1 MATPNKPDI
10 TDPPA
15 DPMRLFDVWYEQ
27 AVLHP
32 QIKYAAAVCL
42 STVDLDGMPD
52 GRIVLLKIYDASGLV
67 FFTDAESTKGR
78 SLLRFPQAA
87 LTFYWGPLDRQVR
100 IAGKVE
106 QASDDVSDECFTRR
120 PRGSQITAW
129 ASKQSR
135 VLSQPAE
142 LERRVA
148 SYTEQLAEQDPV
160 PRPPHWQ
167 AYRLVPR
174 TIEMWQAKSSRLHDR
189 LVYSRTSDGTW
200 ATQRLYP

>member
-1 MATPNKPDI
+1 MNAPHRPHLA
-10 TDPPA
+10 DPPA
-15 DPMRLFDVWYEQ
+15 DPLRLFDVWYEE

-42 STVDLDGMPD
+42 STVDLDGLPD
-52 GRIVLLKIYDASGLV
+52 GRMVLLKMIDDGGFV
-67 FFTDAESTKGR
+67 FFTDATSVKGR

-100 IAGKVE
+100 IRGSVE
-106 QASDDVSDECFTRR
+106 QASEEVSDECFTRR

-135 VLSQPAE
+135 ELRSPAD

-148 SYTEQLAEQDPV
+148 SYTEQFAGQDPV

-174 TIEMWQAKSSRLHDR
+174 TIELWQAKSNRLHDR
-189 LVYSRTSDGTW
+189 LVYSRTGDGGWVTR
-200 ATQRLYP
+200 RLYP